1 MKVAVKDA
9 NILIDLIEADL
20 LGLWFRLGIETYTTD
35 LVRYEIKLEAQ
46 RRTLDYF
53 VEAGLLKVET
63 STPETLS
70 LASQVKEEHKI
81 SMADASTFVLA
92 RSLGAALLS
101 GDDSLRKA
109 AKASD
114 IEIRG
119 VFWVFDRL
127 IAEKLLSNSEAC
139 LRLTRL
145 MACGSFLPKAI
156 CAERLRTWGGNIRQS
171 H

>member
-35 LVRYEIKLEAQ
+35 LVRYEIRVESQ
-46 RRTLDYF
+46 RRTLDSF

-63 STPETLS
+63 STPENLS
-70 LASQVKEEHKI
+70 LASQVKAAHKI
-81 SMADASTFVLA
+81 SMADASTFILA

-114 IEIRG
+114 IEVRG

-127 IAEKLLSNSEAC
+127 IAEKLLSKSDAIV
-139 LRLTRL
+139 RLKRL
-145 MACGSFLPKAI
+145 LECGSFLPKAT
-156 CAERLRTWGGNIRQS
+156 CAERIRAWGLERG
-171 H
+171 